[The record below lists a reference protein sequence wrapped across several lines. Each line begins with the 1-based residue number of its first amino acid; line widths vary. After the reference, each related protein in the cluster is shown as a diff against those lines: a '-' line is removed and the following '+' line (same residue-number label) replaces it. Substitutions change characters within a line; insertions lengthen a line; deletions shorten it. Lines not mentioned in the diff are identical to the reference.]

1 MDRFRLILQPSI
13 EGSLD
18 PVTAALNDTVAD
30 LQQAVSALQ
39 STIRNKDDEILALRR
54 EVAEMQSRNDDLE
67 QHSRRASV
75 RVFGVQENT
84 PGSTDDKLLDLCNM
98 GLKLQPPLAL
108 EEIEVSHRVGKV
120 IEERVEP
127 SDGQTMTKAKPR
139 PIIVKF
145 VSRRTKAR
153 VMAARK
159 ILRPKE
165 TRTRIYIN
173 DLYNIC
179 QESVPILF
187 ADDINLFYSAS
198 NLANL
203 ESRIN
208 SELSNISTWLKVNKL
223 SLNIKKTHYIIFH
236 RKKEPFSI
244 EIKINNKK
252 IEQVYKTKFLGV
264 VIDPKLSWK
273 NHITLVSGKLSRSIG
288 MIINARQCLNRK
300 ALTTLHY
307 SFFYPYLTYCNH
319 VWGRNYEIP

>member
-1 MDRFRLILQPSI
+1 MAALEDTRIVDRFRLILQPSI

-18 PVTAALNDTVAD
+18 PITGALNDTVAD

-54 EVAEMQSRNDDLE
+54 EVAEMQSRNDDFE

-75 RVFGVQENT
+75 RVFGVPENT

-127 SDGQTMTKAKPR
+127 SDGQTMTKAKLR

-159 ILRPKE
+159 ILRPKKTKTPTDVDSAPAPATDENVYGDEQTMDNQAQFRRRFPDPVYIADDLTRSRAKLAFCARELLRKRLISE
-165 TRTRIYIN
+165 TWVFDCSIYIKEN
-173 DLYNIC
+173 GG
-179 QESVPILF
+179 
-187 ADDINLFYSAS
+187 
-198 NLANL
+198 
-203 ESRIN
+203 RIF
-208 SELSNISTWLKVNKL
+208 KVNGQDD
-223 SLNIKKTHYIIFH
+223 SKKY
-236 RKKEPFSI
+236 
-244 EIKINNKK
+244 
-252 IEQVYKTKFLGV
+252 G
-264 VIDPKLSWK
+264 
-273 NHITLVSGKLSRSIG
+273 
-288 MIINARQCLNRK
+288 NR
-300 ALTTLHY
+300 
-307 SFFYPYLTYCNH
+307 
-319 VWGRNYEIP
+319 